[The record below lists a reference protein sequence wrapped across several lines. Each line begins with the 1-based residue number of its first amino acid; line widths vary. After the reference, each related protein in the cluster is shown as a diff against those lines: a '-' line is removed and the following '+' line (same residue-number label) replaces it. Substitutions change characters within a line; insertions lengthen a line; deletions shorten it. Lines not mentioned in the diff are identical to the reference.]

1 MELYSLPSVTIP
13 PYSVA
18 ILNVLRHK
26 SGTGKRKNPGKS
38 TIPRVTEMAECP
50 RKDSNEIEFD
60 QVKHGTNWHSEA
72 VCTASCTAEIEISA
86 AKAELLS
93 LWHAADEDTR
103 RQVIELLR
111 SVELMR

>member
-1 MELYSLPSVTIP
+1 MSLML
-13 PYSVA
+13 
-18 ILNVLRHK
+18 LNSQGFQLR
-26 SGTGKRKNPGKS
+26 
-38 TIPRVTEMAECP
+38 CP

-60 QVKHGTNWHSEA
+60 QVKHGTNAHSEA

-86 AKAELLS
+86 AKVELLS